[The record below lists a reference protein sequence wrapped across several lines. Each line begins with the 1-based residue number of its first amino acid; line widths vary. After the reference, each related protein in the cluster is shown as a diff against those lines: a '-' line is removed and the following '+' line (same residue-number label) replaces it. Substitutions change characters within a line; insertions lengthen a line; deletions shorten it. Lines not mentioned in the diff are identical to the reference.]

1 MTLIQAFLC
10 GCLYFLGSSPL
21 VFGVSYYTVY
31 RPLVS
36 GLLVGLIMGDPVQGA
51 VIGATIQLIYLGVM
65 STGGSMPSDQ
75 SLAGILGTAL
85 ALAGGLS
92 TEEALAIAV
101 PIGLL
106 GTLVYQGKMT
116 GNVIFVHM
124 LDRYIEK
131 GETRYVWV
139 YHVLLPMIFLFCI
152 TAVPCTLACYFGA
165 DVVGKVLEVLGG
177 RVLGIIGAVGGMLPA
192 VGIALNMRAIF
203 KGEARVFFFVGFVL
217 MVYFELSL
225 LAIGIIAIC
234 GAIIYMQL
242 KPQPAAIAAEGGE
255 EEND

>member
-1 MTLIQAFLC
+1 
-10 GCLYFLGSSPL
+10 
-21 VFGVSYYTVY
+21 
-31 RPLVS
+31 
-36 GLLVGLIMGDPVQGA
+36 
-51 VIGATIQLIYLGVM
+51 
-65 STGGSMPSDQ
+65 MPSDQ